1 MSPPG
6 RAKGDFRSA
15 QHEGIPMTM
24 NTKQHAPSKP
34 ALRPGRAPKP
44 AIKPGHA
51 DWTEGLAL
59 AERGQWAGAARAFRR
74 ATRSAPGDVL
84 YWINLANARRHA
96 GDPPGAVAAARRC
109 LVLNPVQPLA
119 LRILGDGL
127 GAMHRYDEAIEAYAC
142 LEASGVNEP
151 EAMVQ
156 HGAMLQALRRH
167 PEAIDRLLQASSIQP
182 QMMQAHALM
191 ATSFRDMALKKEAI
205 ECLKTVL
212 ALDPGNLQALS
223 HLSYER
229 RHVCDWAALD
239 DDVQQLE
246 CILAMAPEGLAR
258 VATVFAMLSLPI
270 NPLLLKT
277 AARGEAL
284 AAAGAATEL
293 APMQPA
299 DRLGGRPRLGFLSYD
314 FHEHP
319 VAQLL
324 VDTFEKLDR
333 GRFELVLYSSG
344 PEDGSA
350 LRQRLIHAACQFIDI
365 RGMSDAQAAQRVR
378 DDGIDVL
385 VDLQGHTRG
394 QRLGVFARRPAPLQV
409 SFLGFPGTTGAPY
422 IDYLIGDPLVTPLE
436 LAPQYTEKLAQMPL
450 TFQPNGRWRP
460 LPQAR
465 VPGVSRAAAG
475 LPEDAFV
482 MCAFNHTY
490 KILPEAFDTWCAVL
504 RDVPHAVLWLK
515 ETNGQLHDNVWREAR
530 ARSVAA
536 ERIVF
541 AKAVTYADHF
551 SRLALADLFV
561 DTWPYNAH
569 TTAADALW
577 AGVPVVT
584 LYGDAFASRVAA
596 SVLNAAGLSELAFAT
611 VHDYRCAI
619 MALALEPA
627 LLAGYR
633 QHLESQRMSLPLFDS
648 TAYTR
653 DFESLLARMVE
664 RWRAGLSAEHLPARL
679 KPEPAIRVPVSLGC

>member
-1 MSPPG
+1 
-6 RAKGDFRSA
+6 
-15 QHEGIPMTM
+15 M
-24 NTKQHAPSKP
+24 NTVLNAPSQP
-34 ALRPGRAPKP
+34 ALGSGRAPDP
-44 AIKPGHA
+44 ASKPGHN

-59 AERGQWAGAARAFRR
+59 ADRGQWAGAARAFRR
-74 ATRSAPGDVL
+74 ATRSAPEDVL
-84 YWINLANARRHA
+84 YWINLANARRRA
-96 GDPPGAVAAARRC
+96 GDPTGAVAAARRC

-127 GAMHRYDEAIEAYAC
+127 GTMHRYEEAIEAYAC
-142 LEASGVNEP
+142 LEASGVQEP

-167 PEAIDRLLQASSIQP
+167 PEAIDRLMQAAAIRP

-191 ATSFRDMALKKEAI
+191 ATSFRDMALQKEAI

-223 HLSYER
+223 HLNYER
-229 RHVCDWAALD
+229 RHVCDWASLD
-239 DDVQQLE
+239 SDVAQLE
-246 CILAMAPEGLAR
+246 SILATAPEGLAR

-270 NPLLLKT
+270 DPMLLKT

-284 AAAGAATEL
+284 SAALGAAEL
-293 APMQPA
+293 PPVLPV
-299 DRLGGRPRLGFLSYD
+299 DRLGGRPRLGLLSYD

-319 VAQLL
+319 VSQLL

-333 GRFELVLYSSG
+333 EVFELVLYSSG
-344 PEDGSA
+344 PDDGSA
-350 LRQRLIHAACQFIDI
+350 LRQRLVDAACSFVDI

-394 QRLGVFARRPAPLQV
+394 HRLGVFARRPAPLQV
-409 SFLGFPGTTGAPY
+409 SFLGFPGTTGAPF

-450 TFQPNGRWRP
+450 TLQPNGRWRP
-460 LPQAR
+460 LPEPR
-465 VPGVSRAAAG
+465 VPGVSRSAAG
-475 LPEDAFV
+475 LPEEAFV

-490 KILPEAFDTWCAVL
+490 KILPEAFDTWCAVM

-515 ETNGQLHDNVWREAR
+515 ETNGQLHDNVRREAR
-530 ARSVAA
+530 ARGVDPD
-536 ERIVF
+536 RIVF
-541 AKAVTYADHF
+541 AKAVSYAQHF

-569 TTAADALW
+569 TTAADSLW
-577 AGVPVVT
+577 AGVPVIT

-596 SVLNAAGLSELAFAT
+596 SVLNAAGLAELAFGT

-619 MALALEPA
+619 TALALEPE

-633 QHLESQRMSLPLFDS
+633 QHLEQQRMNLPLFDS

-653 DFESLLARMVE
+653 DLEALLGRMVQ
-664 RWRAGLSAEHLPARL
+664 RWRAGLPAEHLRAQPA
-679 KPEPAIRVPVSLGC
+679 A

>member
-1 MSPPG
+1 
-6 RAKGDFRSA
+6 
-15 QHEGIPMTM
+15 
-24 NTKQHAPSKP
+24 
-34 ALRPGRAPKP
+34 
-44 AIKPGHA
+44 
-51 DWTEGLAL
+51 
-59 AERGQWAGAARAFRR
+59 
-74 ATRSAPGDVL
+74 
-84 YWINLANARRHA
+84 
-96 GDPPGAVAAARRC
+96 
-109 LVLNPVQPLA
+109 
-119 LRILGDGL
+119 
-127 GAMHRYDEAIEAYAC
+127 
-142 LEASGVNEP
+142 
-151 EAMVQ
+151 
-156 HGAMLQALRRH
+156 
-167 PEAIDRLLQASSIQP
+167 
-182 QMMQAHALM
+182 
-191 ATSFRDMALKKEAI
+191 
-205 ECLKTVL
+205 
-212 ALDPGNLQALS
+212 
-223 HLSYER
+223 
-229 RHVCDWAALD
+229 
-239 DDVQQLE
+239 
-246 CILAMAPEGLAR
+246 

-284 AAAGAATEL
+284 AAAVSATEL
-293 APMQPA
+293 APVRPA
-299 DRLGGRPRLGFLSYD
+299 DRLGGRPRLGLLSYD

-344 PEDGSA
+344 PDDGSA

-365 RGMSDAQAAQRVR
+365 RGMSDAQAAQRIR

-394 QRLGVFARRPAPLQV
+394 HRLGVFARRPAPLQV

-465 VPGVSRAAAG
+465 VPGVSRTAAG

-504 RDVPHAVLWLK
+504 REVPHAVLWLK
-515 ETNGQLHDNVWREAR
+515 ETNGQLHDNVRREAR
-530 ARSVAA
+530 ARGVEAD
-536 ERIVF
+536 RIVF
-541 AKAVTYADHF
+541 AKAVNYADHF

-584 LYGDAFASRVAA
+584 VYGNAFASRVAA
-596 SVLNAAGLSELAFAT
+596 SVLNAAGLGELAFAT

-619 MALALEPA
+619 TALALEPA

-664 RWRAGLSAEHLPARL
+664 RWRAGQPAEHLPA
-679 KPEPAIRVPVSLGC
+679 VHSG

>member
-1 MSPPG
+1 MSL
-6 RAKGDFRSA
+6 
-15 QHEGIPMTM
+15 TM
-24 NTKQHAPSKP
+24 NAAVLASPVTPTTPDP
-34 ALRPGRAPKP
+34 ASRPGHSNWA
-44 AIKPGHA
+44 
-51 DWTEGLAL
+51 EGLAL
-59 AERGQWAGAARAFRR
+59 AERGQWVRAARAFRR
-74 ATRSAPGDVL
+74 ATRTAPDDVL
-84 YWINLANARRHA
+84 YWINLANARRRA
-96 GDPPGAVAAARRC
+96 GDPPRAVAAARRC
-109 LVLNPVQPLA
+109 LALSPVQPLA

-127 GAMHRYDEAIEAYAC
+127 GTMHRYEEAIEAYAC

-167 PEAIDRLLQASSIQP
+167 PEAIDRLMQAAAIQP
-182 QMMQAHALM
+182 EMMQAHALM
-191 ATSFRDMALKKEAI
+191 ATSFRDMALQKEAI

-223 HLSYER
+223 HLNYER
-229 RHVCDWAALD
+229 RHVCDWATLD

-246 CILAMAPEGLAR
+246 GILAMAPEGLAR

-284 AAAGAATEL
+284 AAAVSATEL
-293 APMQPA
+293 APVLPA
-299 DRLGGRPRLGFLSYD
+299 DRLGGRPRLGLLSYD

-344 PEDGSA
+344 PDDGSA

-365 RGMSDAQAAQRVR
+365 RGMSDAQAAQRIR

-394 QRLGVFARRPAPLQV
+394 HRLGVFARRPAPLQV

-465 VPGVSRAAAG
+465 VPGVSRTAAG

-504 RDVPHAVLWLK
+504 REVPHAVLWLK
-515 ETNGQLHDNVWREAR
+515 ETNGQLHDNVRREAR
-530 ARSVAA
+530 ARGVEAD
-536 ERIVF
+536 RIVF
-541 AKAVTYADHF
+541 AKAVNYADHF

-584 LYGDAFASRVAA
+584 VYGNAFASRVAA
-596 SVLNAAGLSELAFAT
+596 SVLNAAGLGELAFAT

-619 MALALEPA
+619 TALALEPA

-664 RWRAGLSAEHLPARL
+664 RWRAGQPAEHLPA
-679 KPEPAIRVPVSLGC
+679 VHSG

>member
-1 MSPPG
+1 MS
-6 RAKGDFRSA
+6 
-15 QHEGIPMTM
+15 M
-24 NTKQHAPSKP
+24 NTALLCPPQP
-34 ALRPGRAPKP
+34 ALRPSRSSDP
-44 AIKPGHA
+44 ATQPGHT
-51 DWTEGLAL
+51 DWAEGLAQ
-59 AERGQWAGAARAFRR
+59 ADRGQWADAARAFRR
-74 ATRSAPGDVL
+74 ATRSAPEDVL
-84 YWINLANARRHA
+84 YWINLANARRRA
-96 GDPPGAVAAARRC
+96 GDPPRAVAAALRC
-109 LVLNPVQPLA
+109 LALDPVQPLA

-127 GAMHRYDEAIEAYAC
+127 GTMHRYEEAVEAYAC
-142 LEASGVNEP
+142 LEASGVLEP

-167 PEAIDRLLQASSIQP
+167 PEAIDRLMQAAAIQP
-182 QMMQAHALM
+182 QLVKAHALM
-191 ATSFRDMALKKEAI
+191 ATSFRDMALQKEAI

-223 HLSYER
+223 HLNYER
-229 RHVCDWAALD
+229 RHVCDWASLEA
-239 DDVQQLE
+239 DVRQLE
-246 CILAMAPEGLAR
+246 SILATAPEGLAR

-270 NPLLLKT
+270 DPLLLKT

-284 AAAGAATEL
+284 AVTVGVAEL
-293 APMQPA
+293 PPVHAA
-299 DRLGGRPRLGFLSYD
+299 DRLGGRPRLGLLSYD

-319 VAQLL
+319 VSQLL

-333 GRFELVLYSSG
+333 EAFELVLYSSG
-344 PEDGSA
+344 PDDSSA
-350 LRQRLIHAACQFIDI
+350 LRQRLITAACSFVDI
-365 RGMSDAQAAQRVR
+365 RGMSDAQAAQRIR

-394 QRLGVFARRPAPLQV
+394 HRLGVFARRPAPLQV
-409 SFLGFPGTTGAPY
+409 AFLGYPGTTGAPY

-436 LAPQYTEKLAQMPL
+436 LADQYTEKLAQMPL

-460 LPQAR
+460 LPEPR

-490 KILPEAFDTWCAVL
+490 KILPETFDTWCAVM

-515 ETNGQLHDNVWREAR
+515 ETNGQLHDNVRREAR
-530 ARSVAA
+530 HRGVDP

-541 AKAVTYADHF
+541 AQAVGYAQHF
-551 SRLALADLFV
+551 SRLALADVFV

-577 AGVPVVT
+577 AGLPVVT

-596 SVLNAAGLSELAFAT
+596 SVLNAAGLAELAFAT
-611 VHDYRCAI
+611 AHDCRCAI
-619 MALALEPA
+619 TALALEPE
-627 LLAGYR
+627 LLAPYR
-633 QHLESQRMSLPLFDS
+633 QHLEQQRMVLPLFDS
-648 TAYTR
+648 TTYTR
-653 DFESLLARMVE
+653 DFEALLGRMVQ
-664 RWRAGLSAEHLPARL
+664 RWRAGLPVAHLPAL
-679 KPEPAIRVPVSLGC
+679 PAG

>member
-1 MSPPG
+1 MNAESSHQVLHRAAPSRPTTTAPPLPQSLSPPVQP
-6 RAKGDFRSA
+6 D
-15 QHEGIPMTM
+15 
-24 NTKQHAPSKP
+24 
-34 ALRPGRAPKP
+34 RPGQP
-44 AIKPGHA
+44 
-51 DWTEGLAL
+51 DWAEGLRL
-59 AERGQWAGAARAFRR
+59 ADRGHWTGAARAFRR
-74 ATRSAPGDVL
+74 ATRSAPQDEL
-84 YWINLANARRHA
+84 YWINLANAARRA
-96 GDPPGAVAAARRC
+96 GNPARAVVAARRC
-109 LVLNPVQPLA
+109 LALNPLQPLA

-127 GAMHRYDEAIEAYAC
+127 GTMHRYQEAVDAYVC

-156 HGAMLQALRRH
+156 HGAMLQALRRQ
-167 PEAIDRLLQASSIQP
+167 PEAIDRLMQAAAIQP
-182 QMMQAHALM
+182 QMIRAHALM
-191 ATSFRDMALKKEAI
+191 ATSFRDMALQKEAI

-229 RHVCDWAALD
+229 RHLCDWDSLD
-239 DDVQQLE
+239 ADVAELE
-246 CILAMAPEGLAR
+246 AVLAVAPDGLPR

-270 NPLLLKT
+270 DPLLLKA

-284 AAAGAATEL
+284 AAALGTAQMPPVRPAERL
-293 APMQPA
+293 A
-299 DRLGGRPRLGFLSYD
+299 RTPRLALLSYD

-319 VAQLL
+319 VSQLL
-324 VDTFEKLDR
+324 VDTFEQLDR
-333 GRFELVLYSSG
+333 SRFELVLYSSG

-350 LRQRLIHAACQFIDI
+350 LRQRLINTACSFIDI
-365 RGMSDAQAAQRVR
+365 RGMSDAQAAQRIR
-378 DDGIDVL
+378 SDGIDVL

-394 QRLGVFARRPAPLQV
+394 HRMGVFARRPAPVQV
-409 SFLGFPGTTGAPY
+409 AFLGFPGTSGAPF

-436 LAPQYTEKLAQMPL
+436 LAPQYSEKLAHMPI

-460 LPQAR
+460 LPQPR

-490 KILPEAFDTWCAVL
+490 KILPEAFDTWCAVMN
-504 RDVPHAVLWLK
+504 DAPHAVLWLK
-515 ETNGQLHDNVWREAR
+515 ETNGQLHDNVRREAR
-530 ARSVAA
+530 ARGVDPA
-536 ERIVF
+536 RIVF
-541 AKAVTYADHF
+541 AKALSYADHF

-584 LYGDAFASRVAA
+584 LYGNSYASRVAA

-619 MALALEPA
+619 TVLALEPA
-627 LLAGYR
+627 LLSGYR
-633 QHLESQRMSLPLFDS
+633 QHLQSQRMSLPLFDS
-648 TAYTR
+648 SAYTR
-653 DFESLLARMVE
+653 DFEALLDRMVQ
-664 RWRAGLSAEHLPARL
+664 RWRAGLPAEHLPAQ
-679 KPEPAIRVPVSLGC
+679 ASA